1 MTLAR
6 TGVYRQR
13 WHSSHPLGIP
23 DLLPDM
29 LWQPSEPVQLKIC
42 GYTPLRPDTAG
53 GCVYAYWTDDFR
65 FECLWNKPLTMLDK
79 IHRANVSAIVE
90 PDFSLYDDDPM
101 ICQMFNV
108 YKTRWVGRFLQE
120 HGVAVIPS
128 VSWSTVKSLSWS
140 LIGIPKFA
148 PVVAIEGRP
157 RQRRNWLPWIQI
169 VNEIVYRL
177 QPQRVLCYGATREMV
192 SQINCDVMAFTSAN
206 PRSRIPQ
213 RIILDRIASVS

>member
-13 WHSSHPLGIP
+13 YQSSHPLGIP
-23 DLLPDM
+23 DLLPEM
-29 LWQPSEPVQLKIC
+29 LWSPVEPLQLKIC

-79 IHRANVSAIVE
+79 INRANVSAIVE

-101 ICQMFNV
+101 ICQMMNV

-148 PVVAIEGRP
+148 PVIAIEGRP
-157 RQRRNWLPWIQI
+157 RQRLTS
-169 VNEIVYRL
+169 VNAKSQTNRSGFIGVPYSPKLAIWCRDPDP
-177 QPQRVLCYGATREMV
+177 PQG
-192 SQINCDVMAFTSAN
+192 
-206 PRSRIPQ
+206 
-213 RIILDRIASVS
+213 